1 VVYEVALMSATETGR
16 QVRMKNGAEREAE
29 IYAAGVKGLKPRVP
43 TRLDVL
49 EQRAKEILK
58 PEAYDYVAGAAGSE
72 DTLRANLE
80 AFRRWRIVPHMLH
93 NVERRDLSIELF
105 GAKLPAPVALAPV
118 GVQGIIHKDAEIAT
132 GRAAASLG
140 VPFTLSTVSSRSIE
154 DVAKAMGDATRWFQL
169 YWAQHPAITASLL
182 ERAASAG
189 YSAVVVTLDTTI
201 LAWRPRDLDHGYLPF
216 LTGEGLA
223 NYYSDPVFCAELKCK
238 PGLLEKENRTAAV
251 TLWRSIFSNTRL
263 TWDDIA
269 WLRAHTKLPI
279 ILKGIV
285 RGDDAA
291 RAVDHG
297 VDGIIVSN
305 HGGRQVDGAVATL
318 EALPAVLEAVGG
330 KFPVLLDSGIR
341 RGADALKALALGARA
356 VLLGRPY
363 VWGLA
368 VAGEDG
374 VRDVIENFV
383 AEFDLTMALSGYTR
397 VSELSPDALVR
408 D

>member
-1 VVYEVALMSATETGR
+1 MSSADVSKQSAGL
-16 QVRMKNGAEREAE
+16 QGKLKNGAERQAE
-29 IYAAGVKGLKPRVP
+29 IYAAGVKGLKPRIP

-49 EQRAKEILK
+49 EQRAKEVLK

-72 DTLRANLE
+72 DTYRANLE

-93 NVERRDLSIELF
+93 NVERRDHSIELF

-118 GVQGIIHKDAEIAT
+118 GVQGIIHKDAELGS

-154 DVAKAMGDATRWFQL
+154 DVAKAMGDSTRWFQL
-169 YWAQHPAITASLL
+169 YWARHPEITASFL
-182 ERAASAG
+182 ERAERAG
-189 YSAVVVTLDTTI
+189 YSAVLVTLDTTI

-216 LTGEGLA
+216 LTAEGLA

-238 PGLLEKENRTAAV
+238 PGVLEKDNRTAAI
-251 TLWRSIFSNTRL
+251 TLWKSIFSNTRL

-269 WLRAHTKLPI
+269 WLRSKTRLPI
-279 ILKGIV
+279 VLKGIV

-291 RAVDHG
+291 RALDHG
-297 VDGIIVSN
+297 VDGILVSN
-305 HGGRQVDGAVATL
+305 HGGRQVDGAIATL
-318 EALPAVLEAVGG
+318 EALPGVLEAVAGRL
-330 KFPVLLDSGIR
+330 PVLLDSGIR
-341 RGADALKALALGARA
+341 RGADAVKALALGARA

-363 VWGLA
+363 IYGLA

-374 VRDVIENFV
+374 VREVVENF
-383 AEFDLTMALSGYTR
+383 AADFDLTMALSGYTR
-397 VSELSPDALVR
+397 VSELSPEALVR

>member
-1 VVYEVALMSATETGR
+1 MSATEIGR

-49 EQRAKEILK
+49 EQRAKEVLK

-105 GAKLPAPVALAPV
+105 GSKLPAPVALAPV

-169 YWAQHPAITASLL
+169 YWAQHPEITASLL
-182 ERAASAG
+182 ERAERAG
-189 YSAVVVTLDTTI
+189 YSALVVTLDTTI

-216 LTGEGLA
+216 LTAEGLA

-238 PGLLEKENRTAAV
+238 PEENRTAAI
-251 TLWRSIFSNTRL
+251 TLWRNIFSNTRL

-297 VDGIIVSN
+297 VDGIVVSN

-318 EALPAVLEAVGG
+318 EALPGVLEAVGG
-330 KFPVLLDSGIR
+330 RFPVLLDSGIR

-408 D
+408 DY

>member
-1 VVYEVALMSATETGR
+1 MSSADVSKQAGL
-16 QVRMKNGAEREAE
+16 QGKLKNGAERQAE
-29 IYAAGVKGLKPRVP
+29 IYVAGVKGLKPRVP

-49 EQRAKEILK
+49 EQRAKEVLK
-58 PEAYDYVAGAAGSE
+58 PEAYDYVAGSAGSE
-72 DTLRANLE
+72 DTYRANLE

-93 NVERRDLSIELF
+93 NVEHRDHSIELWNS
-105 GAKLPAPVALAPV
+105 KLPAPVALAPV
-118 GVQGIIHKDAEIAT
+118 GVQGIIHKDAEIGT

-169 YWAQHPAITASLL
+169 YWAQHPEITASFLARA
-182 ERAASAG
+182 ERAG
-189 YSAVVVTLDTTI
+189 YSAVLVTLDTTI
-201 LAWRPRDLDHGYLPF
+201 LAWRPRDLDHAYLPF
-216 LTGEGLA
+216 LTAEGLA
-223 NYYSDPVFCAELKCK
+223 NYYSDPVFCSELKCK
-238 PGLLEKENRTAAV
+238 PEENRTAAV
-251 TLWRSIFSNTRL
+251 KLWKSIFSNTRL

-269 WLRAHTKLPI
+269 WLRAHTRLPI

-297 VDGIIVSN
+297 VDGIVVSN
-305 HGGRQVDGAVATL
+305 HGGRQVDGAIATL
-318 EALPAVLEAVGG
+318 EALPGVLEAVGG
-330 KFPVLLDSGIR
+330 KMPVLLDSGIR
-341 RGADALKALALGARA
+341 RGADALKALALGAKA

-363 VWGLA
+363 IYGLA

-374 VRDVIENFV
+374 VREVVENFV
-383 AEFDLTMALSGYTR
+383 ADFDLTMALSGYTG
-397 VSELSPDALVR
+397 VSELSPAALVR

>member
-1 VVYEVALMSATETGR
+1 MSATEIGR
-16 QVRMKNGAEREAE
+16 QTRSQAKIKTGGERETE

-49 EQRAKEILK
+49 ELRAKEVLK

-80 AFRRWRIVPHMLH
+80 AFRRWRIVPHMLR
-93 NVERRDLSIELF
+93 NVEQRDLSIELF
-105 GAKLPAPVALAPV
+105 GAHLPAPLALAPV
-118 GVQGIIHKDAEIAT
+118 GVQGIIHKDGEVAT

-140 VPFTLSTVSSRSIE
+140 IPFALSTVSSRSLE
-154 DVAKAMGDATRWFQL
+154 EVAKAMGDATRWFQL
-169 YWAQHPAITASLL
+169 YWARHTEITASLL
-182 ERAASAG
+182 ERAERAG
-189 YSAVVVTLDTTI
+189 YSALLVTLDTTM

-216 LTGEGLA
+216 LTAEGLA
-223 NYYSDPVFCAELKCK
+223 NYYSDPAFVAELKCK
-238 PGLLEKENRTAAV
+238 PEENRTAAV
-251 TLWRSIFSNTRL
+251 NLWRSIFSNTRL

-279 ILKGIV
+279 VLKGIL
-285 RGDDAA
+285 RSDDAA
-291 RAVDHG
+291 RALDHG
-297 VDGIIVSN
+297 VDGVIVSN
-305 HGGRQVDGAVATL
+305 HGGRQVDGAIATL

-330 KFPVLLDSGIR
+330 KLPVLMDSGIR

-363 VWGLA
+363 VYGLA
-368 VAGEDG
+368 IAGEDG
-374 VRDVIENFV
+374 VREVVENFL

-397 VSELSPDALVR
+397 VSELSPEALVR
-408 D
+408 DH

>member
-1 VVYEVALMSATETGR
+1 
-16 QVRMKNGAEREAE
+16 MKNGAEREAE

-49 EQRAKEILK
+49 EQRAKEVLK

-105 GAKLPAPVALAPV
+105 GSKLPAPVALAPV

-169 YWAQHPAITASLL
+169 YWAQHPEITASLL
-182 ERAASAG
+182 ERAERAG
-189 YSAVVVTLDTTI
+189 YSALVVTLDTTI

-216 LTGEGLA
+216 LTAEGLA

-238 PGLLEKENRTAAV
+238 PEENRTAAI
-251 TLWRSIFSNTRL
+251 TLWRNIFSNTRL

-297 VDGIIVSN
+297 VDGIVVSN

-318 EALPAVLEAVGG
+318 EALPGVLEAVGG
-330 KFPVLLDSGIR
+330 RFPVLLDSGIR

-408 D
+408 DY